1 MSRLDDLRS
10 SGRRVLIQRRHRVGS
25 LSPRLRGAGFF
36 VICRQRDRAV
46 RVTVRMTMLCYQRL
60 QFGNFGEHDA
70 PWKRN
75 SPTILDIKPSE
86 PTMTIT
92 LALLISG
99 GAMNRPIA
107 SKPIVT
113 HNASRNT
120 PLISAPR
127 ISARCQPYELAL
139 DDGDVASLIVYS
151 ATMRERTSLALA
163 CPMHHSPALR
173 T

>member
-10 SGRRVLIQRRHRVGS
+10 SGRRVLIQRRHRVGP
-25 LSPRLRGAGFF
+25 LSPRLGGAGLL
-36 VICRQRDRAV
+36 VVCRQRDRAV
-46 RVTVRMTMLCYQRL
+46 RVAVRVTMLCYQRL
-60 QFGNFGEHDA
+60 QIGDLVKQDA
-70 PWKRN
+70 PWNRN
-75 SPTILDIKPSE
+75 NPTILDIKPSE
-86 PTMTIT
+86 PTMTMT

-127 ISARCQPYELAL
+127 ISARCHPYELAL

-151 ATMRERTSLALA
+151 ATMRERTSLG
-163 CPMHHSPALR
+163 
-173 T
+173 